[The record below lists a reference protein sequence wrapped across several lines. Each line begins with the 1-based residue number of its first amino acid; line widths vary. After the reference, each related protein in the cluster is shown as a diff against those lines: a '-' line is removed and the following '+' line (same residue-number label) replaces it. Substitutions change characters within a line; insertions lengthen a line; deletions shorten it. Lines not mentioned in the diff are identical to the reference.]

1 MLWQRCHEMSLSEL
15 DTPDLALEIAQLL
28 FQAQPTL
35 IDIAAAVGCH
45 CCGVTAENTGV
56 SARVAVTSLEPPRS
70 STPVMVDAILPD
82 LSLTVVPDDAEEV
95 TGVGAPSVVSVR
107 PPMAVTPASALT
119 SRR

>member
-1 MLWQRCHEMSLSEL
+1 MSLSEL
-15 DTPDLALEIAQLL
+15 DAPDLALEIAQLL

-45 CCGVTAENTGV
+45 CCGVTAENTGA

-70 STPVMVDAILPD
+70 STPVMADAILPD
-82 LSLTVVPDDAEEV
+82 LSLTVAPEV
-95 TGVGAPSVVSVR
+95 TGLGTPVGVSVR
-107 PPMAVTPASALT
+107 PPMAVTPASALA